1 MSGPAVPTRRAV
13 SLVIGRELSER
24 TRQRSF
30 AVSTG
35 VTLLIVLA
43 IAILPGLGDDGPAT
57 YDVGVV
63 GTVGASLADALHQV
77 DLGRSVRVRTRELAT
92 RAEAD
97 RLVKAGT
104 LDAAVDGGS
113 VVVGEELDGELE
125 ALVQLASRAVR
136 TQQALDAAGVSGD
149 EASAITDPPPLETV
163 ALDPP
168 DRERDDR
175 RTLVTFG
182 VFFVFGQI
190 FGYGFA
196 VASSVVEE
204 KSSRVVELLLAK
216 IRPSQLLTGKII
228 GVGALGFAQLLV
240 FIIVGLVAATAAGSI
255 DMPPGV
261 PAAAA
266 LVLGWFILG
275 FTFYSALFA
284 MAGAVASRVEELQ
297 NTSSPITAVIMS
309 GYVAA
314 IMTAGEPGSALARVA
329 SFIPPYTPLVMPIRI
344 VDGEAAGWEI
354 AAATALTL
362 FASVVVVRL
371 AARVYAGGALR
382 TRGRIKLKE
391 AFSGAPT

>member
-1 MSGPAVPTRRAV
+1 MSRSAASGRRAV
-13 SLVIGRELSER
+13 ALVIRRELSER

-30 AVSTG
+30 AISTG

-43 IAILPGLGDDGPAT
+43 IAILPGLGDDGPTT
-57 YDVGVV
+57 YDVGVA
-63 GTVGASLADALHQV
+63 GDSGAPLADALLQV
-77 DLGRSVRVRTRELAT
+77 DLGPTVTVKIRELAT
-92 RAEAD
+92 RAEAE

-104 LDAAVDGGS
+104 LDAAVDGDS
-113 VVVGEELDGELE
+113 VIVDEELDGELE
-125 ALVQLASRAVR
+125 ALVQLASRDVR
-136 TQQALDAAGVSGD
+136 TQQALEAAGVSGH
-149 EASAITDPPPLETV
+149 EATAITDPPALETV

-182 VFFVFGQI
+182 VFFIFGQI

-228 GVGALGFAQLLV
+228 GVGALGFAQLLL
-240 FIIVGLVAATAAGSI
+240 FIMVGLVAAAAAGSI

-261 PAAAA
+261 PTAAA

-314 IMTAGEPGSALARVA
+314 IMTAGEPGSAVAQVA

-344 VDGEAAGWEI
+344 AAGEAAGWEI
-354 AAATALTL
+354 AVATALTL
-362 FASVVVVRL
+362 LASVIVVRL

-391 AFSGAPT
+391 AFSSSPT